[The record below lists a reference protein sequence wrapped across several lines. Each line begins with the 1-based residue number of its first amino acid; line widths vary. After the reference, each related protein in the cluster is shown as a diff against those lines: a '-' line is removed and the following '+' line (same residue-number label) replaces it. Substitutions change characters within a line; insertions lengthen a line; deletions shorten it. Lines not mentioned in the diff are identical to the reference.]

1 MRTNGR
7 RVLAAALQRW
17 KLRVEGHRDQE
28 RNALSIAARIDQR
41 LLQSHIT
48 AWAQRFASRKRLER
62 RSQRAYEVTL
72 KAKVLISWKHKMR
85 AHTKSLK
92 EAKLVHR
99 LFLQRTAM
107 QRWREVAVQRSREK
121 RLQIL
126 VRKRMGDALRIWA
139 NKTNL
144 RKTLQRKGDVVT
156 MAVQTV
162 GPLAVECDM
171 D

>member
-1 MRTNGR
+1 MRRNSS

-17 KLRVEGHRDQE
+17 KLRVERLRDKE
-28 RNALSIAARIDQR
+28 RDALSIAARIDQR

-48 AWAQRFASRKRLER
+48 IWAQHFASRKRLER

-72 KAKVLISWKHKMR
+72 KAKALISWKHKMR
-85 AHTKSLK
+85 AHTKTLK

-99 LFLQRTAM
+99 LFLQRMAM
-107 QRWREVAVQRSREK
+107 QRWREMVEQRSRER

-126 VRKRMGDALRIWA
+126 FGKRMGDALRIWA
-139 NKTNL
+139 NKTKL
-144 RKTLQRKGDVVT
+144 RRTLRRKGDVVA

-162 GPLAVECDM
+162 GPFAVECDM